1 MDPELVTRAQRG
13 DQAAFARLLGEL
25 DGRFHSVAF
34 GILRDM
40 HLAQDA
46 VQQAMLQIWRD
57 LPQLREPAAFDG
69 WAYRVLVRICQA
81 ESKRAK
87 RWLPALPAPG
97 PDPIA
102 ARELGRVVD
111 RDELERGF
119 RQLTVEQRSII
130 VLHHYLDL
138 SHERA
143 AEILGVSVGTA
154 RSRLS
159 RALQALRAALE
170 AEARASIAPDNA
182 PEAVR

>member
-1 MDPELVTRAQRG
+1 MDADLVTRAQRG
-13 DQAAFARLLGEL
+13 DQAAFAQILEMV
-25 DGRFHSVAF
+25 DDRFHGFAF

-57 LPQLREPAAFDG
+57 LPMLREPGAFDA
-69 WAYRVLVRICQA
+69 WAYRLLVRTCQA

-87 RWLPALPAPG
+87 RWLPALPHPQE
-97 PDPIA
+97 DPIA
-102 ARELGRVVD
+102 GAAMAMVAD

-119 RQLTVEQRSII
+119 RHLTVDQRAVI

-138 SHERA
+138 PHERA
-143 AEILGVSVGTA
+143 AEILGISVGTA

-159 RALQALRAALE
+159 RALKALRAALE
-170 AEARASIAPDNA
+170 AEARNGATTRVQ
-182 PEAVR
+182 EAV